1 MFMMNAPGTVDN
13 LLVVLLLFSS
23 ILGAILL
30 IGGLY
35 SVLWAKSKETKIEP
49 SSLMN
54 LVESAIG
61 EEEQNKPEVHQVDG
75 RGKQEEETS
84 AYTVERV

>member
-1 MFMMNAPGTVDN
+1 MMNAPGTVDN

-49 SSLMN
+49 CSLVN
-54 LVESAIG
+54 PVESAKV
-61 EEEQNKPEVHQVDG
+61 ETEQNKPEVHQVDG